1 MSIKVLDCT
10 LRDGGYIN
18 DWRFGRK
25 TICSILD
32 KLERAGIDIIE
43 CGFLTGMVKDRE
55 SSLFDSVGAI
65 RELLAKRQRISMF
78 VAMIAIGEKEL
89 HPVLLEPCDGK
100 SIEGI
105 RLTFHKMEM
114 EKAFEWAKII
124 MEKGYRV
131 FMQPVGTV
139 FYSDLELLK
148 LGTVSVEDELI
159 RVR

>member
-65 RELLAKRQRISMF
+65 PGTACQAPED
-78 VAMIAIGEKEL
+78 L
-89 HPVLLEPCDGK
+89 HVCGYDCHRGK
-100 SIEGI
+100 
-105 RLTFHKMEM
+105 
-114 EKAFEWAKII
+114 
-124 MEKGYRV
+124 
-131 FMQPVGTV
+131 GTA
-139 FYSDLELLK
+139 SGAA
-148 LGTVSVEDELI
+148 GTM
-159 RVR
+159 

>member
-78 VAMIAIGEKEL
+78 VAMYVFF
-89 HPVLLEPCDGK
+89 VLF
-100 SIEGI
+100 I
-105 RLTFHKMEM
+105 T
-114 EKAFEWAKII
+114 II
-124 MEKGYRV
+124 
-131 FMQPVGTV
+131 
-139 FYSDLELLK
+139 L
-148 LGTVSVEDELI
+148 
-159 RVR
+159 